1 MKLPVPGVAT
11 AACTANSLCN
21 HSFAFLFS
29 FFFWFYLTDLLKKQR
44 GNTND
49 MFNTDQLMALQHPKE
64 HKYHII
70 TSPRRRLRT
79 KAQRTSLRHG
89 AVSQG
94 LHRSLLPARPYTK
107 ATSLGRLPS
116 VARVLRRG
124 LHNRLLMATT
134 DSAWWTWGLFY
145 YFLSSCLG
153 SVKALWAGACSAADK
168 LHSSSTLV
176 GYDVKM
182 AIPSKWLGNHFLRGF
197 KLHAGSADC
206 RKSSA
211 LGLSIGCPP
220 PRFFGHRSRSGR
232 RLTRGTQAKSVRLH
246 AS

>member
-1 MKLPVPGVAT
+1 MPAGGLGCCSLFQTKAVSQGRSYPLLEDSKAMKLPVPGVAT

-49 MFNTDQLMALQHPKE
+49 MFNTDQLVALQHPKE

-116 VARVLRRG
+116 VARVLR
-124 LHNRLLMATT
+124 
-134 DSAWWTWGLFY
+134 
-145 YFLSSCLG
+145 
-153 SVKALWAGACSAADK
+153 
-168 LHSSSTLV
+168 
-176 GYDVKM
+176 
-182 AIPSKWLGNHFLRGF
+182 
-197 KLHAGSADC
+197 
-206 RKSSA
+206 
-211 LGLSIGCPP
+211 
-220 PRFFGHRSRSGR
+220 
-232 RLTRGTQAKSVRLH
+232 
-246 AS
+246 